1 MGNPET
7 FSEVTPS
14 RFFQFF
20 TLFLKK
26 SFFCIFFF
34 TPEYS
39 SRFGVLFLT
48 QKSTL
53 KKIEFSRYMINYRP
67 QVLLSHHQ
75 IFSGKTLHSL
85 KSKKYI
91 CLVIEWFFK
100 SNFNPPMPD
109 SKSAQSWYFFV
120 ILESNNF
127 LGFQNIYPELH
138 DPSWFWQLFLFCLNS
153 LLFVCLITR
162 DRICKKVMQNEMI
175 MFLHNYMSL
184 RDFKSF
190 LC

>member
-1 MGNPET
+1 MKFGRKTVKNVSDRFENIIFEKYEPKLTWEQLSIAVVKPEPTFFMGGNN
-7 FSEVTPS
+7 FY
-14 RFFQFF
+14 
-20 TLFLKK
+20 
-26 SFFCIFFF
+26 FF
-34 TPEYS
+34 TP
-39 SRFGVLFLT
+39 
-48 QKSTL
+48 
-53 KKIEFSRYMINYRP
+53 
-67 QVLLSHHQ
+67 
-75 IFSGKTLHSL
+75 
-85 KSKKYI
+85 KYLGFI
-91 CLVIEWFFK
+91 
-100 SNFNPPMPD
+100 SNFRKLNPPMPD

-175 MFLHNYMSL
+175 MILHNYMSL